1 MPCQVEPDQNSLSDR
16 WQKACYYNSHSAVS
30 CQNKD
35 YCSKICVRQRKSVC
49 VRVCGGICQ
58 SSQSQ
63 WLCKVLYCAS
73 APVVNCSSV
82 LTWFVTN
89 CLKRVFTVCCLQVA
103 LNLSLN
109 SPSLQLFLSL
119 FRFHSRLISSY
130 FSLSST
136 EMMHL
141 SICVS
146 SVIQLLLLSL
156 ISPCLWQ
163 RTKPLPGDTCQAHG
177 NACNNSSDGNHN
189 NNSQRHI

>member
-1 MPCQVEPDQNSLSDR
+1 MRCQVEPDQNSLSDR
-16 WQKACYYNSHSAVS
+16 WQKTYYYSSHSAVS
-30 CQNKD
+30 YQNKD
-35 YCSKICVRQRKSVC
+35 HCSKICMRVC
-49 VRVCGGICQ
+49 CACVCGGTCQ

-63 WLCKVLYCAS
+63 WLCKALYCAS

-89 CLKRVFTVCCLQVA
+89 CLKRVFLRSAVCRWHLTFH
-103 LNLSLN
+103 STFT
-109 SPSLQLFLSL
+109 LFNCICL
-119 FRFHSRLISSY
+119 FRFHSWLISSY

-141 SICVS
+141 SIRVS
-146 SVIQLLLLSL
+146 SIIQLLLPSVISL
-156 ISPCLWQ
+156 CLWQ
-163 RTKPLPGDTCQAHG
+163 WTKPLPGDTCQAHG